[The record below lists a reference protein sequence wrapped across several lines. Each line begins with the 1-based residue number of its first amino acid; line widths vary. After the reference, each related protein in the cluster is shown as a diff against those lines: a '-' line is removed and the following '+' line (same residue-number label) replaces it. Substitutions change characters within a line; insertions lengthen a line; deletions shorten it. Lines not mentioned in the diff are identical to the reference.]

1 MLVLKR
7 IAILVILMILLG
19 ACSLRLTP
27 LPTPTAVIEG
37 PPQVEIVT
45 PADGAA
51 YMQGVQV
58 YIQALISN
66 AGGDIDRVEISIDD
80 VLLQTLRDPNP
91 EGLPH
96 FSIQFAWPAEGLGEH
111 TAQIVAIR
119 GDDATSNPASVQF
132 RVVGGNGGDSTAEVM
147 PETTETAAPTTAA
160 QTSTSAPPTRLP
172 PTAAST
178 QPTAT
183 FIQSANIRSGPGLIF
198 APPIGAVAAGQTA
211 EVLAVN
217 PSATWYKVRYG
228 SGEGWVSAALIT
240 ISGNSASLPVDSG
253 PPQPT
258 NTPALPTLPPLA
270 TNTPQSSANLVP
282 GLVVLLPSQP
292 VCDETFSIGFDIAN
306 IGTEATT
313 ASGSISVSDTR
324 QSDGAVV
331 ETTAGGFPILQAGET
346 FRVEMPFTVNAFYE
360 EDHVLTLVIDPN
372 NQIAEANESDNRTSL
387 TFRLAKGACP

>member
-7 IAILVILMILLG
+7 ISILVILTILSG
-19 ACSLRLTP
+19 ACSLRLMP
-27 LPTPTAVIEG
+27 APAPTTVIEG
-37 PPQVEIVT
+37 APRVEIIT
-45 PADGAA
+45 PAAGAA
-51 YMQGVQV
+51 YMQGVNV

-66 AGGDIDRVEISIDD
+66 AGGDIDRIEISVDD
-80 VLLQTLRDPNP
+80 ALLQTLRDPNP

-96 FSIQFAWPAEGLGEH
+96 FSIQFAWPAEGIGEH

-119 GDDATSNPASVQF
+119 GDDTTSEPASVQF
-132 RVVGGNGGDSTAEVM
+132 RVVGENGGDSTAEAT
-147 PETTETAAPTTAA
+147 PETTETATPTAA
-160 QTSTSAPPTRLP
+160 QTSSPAPTTAPPTVV
-172 PTAAST
+172 TG

-183 FIQSANIRSGPGLIF
+183 FTQSANVRSGPGLIF
-198 APPIGAVAAGQTA
+198 APPIGAIAAGQTA

-228 SGEGWVSAALIT
+228 SGEGWVSAALIA
-240 ISGNSASLPVDSG
+240 ISGDSTSLPVDPG

-258 NTPALPTLPPLA
+258 NTPAPPTLPPLT

-292 VCDETFSIGFDIAN
+292 VCDETFIIGFDIAN
-306 IGTEATT
+306 VGTEATI

-331 ETTAGGFPILQAGET
+331 ETTVGGFPILQAGET
-346 FRVEMPFTVNAFYE
+346 FRAEMPFTVNAFYE

-387 TFRLAKGACP
+387 TFRLVKGSCP